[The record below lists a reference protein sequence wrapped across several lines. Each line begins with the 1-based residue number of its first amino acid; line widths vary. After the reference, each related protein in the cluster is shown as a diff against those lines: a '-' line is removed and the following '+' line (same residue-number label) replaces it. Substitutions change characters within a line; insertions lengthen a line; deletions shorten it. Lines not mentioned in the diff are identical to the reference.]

1 LDKGHALVNFFTF
14 KQHFCLA
21 NFFKKIL
28 QKIFVKKNAPNSP
41 DFEEL
46 FSEIG
51 IFRQCVSVG
60 CQKYSRILF
69 FKLLSTQS
77 CSQIWLIPIVNDH
90 QCKTSQNWGE
100 KKKTPALKIGEFS
113 G

>member
-1 LDKGHALVNFFTF
+1 
-14 KQHFCLA
+14 
-21 NFFKKIL
+21 
-28 QKIFVKKNAPNSP
+28 VKKNAPNSP

-100 KKKTPALKIGEFS
+100 KKKNPCSENWGVFWLGIFRCLFQEYIFS
-113 G
+113 VRICC

>member
-21 NFFKKIL
+21 IFKKKIL

-69 FKLLSTQS
+69 LKLLSTQS

-100 KKKTPALKIGEFS
+100 KKKPLL
-113 G
+113 